1 MLWVAYAPL
10 KMSNKRHIEKNDW
23 IITATDPTFA
33 SENHRRKTWRGPKL
47 SVHPLSLLS
56 QLLGKHGVNPAPSI
70 TPFQRR
76 ADKAGTRPPGQG
88 GGSSHALPA
97 SWSPTPLQTELQQLV
112 WPLGVGQDRRAPAQQ
127 QQLPAQCPQLLH
139 QHSSIKSVLEQQF
152 IVIPLHSL
160 TKMLRNYKKWRNDH
174 ISIYSNLHIGKQ

>member
-1 MLWVAYAPL
+1 MTALKLFRVAFAAQ

-23 IITATDPTFA
+23 ITTATDPTFA
-33 SENHRRKTWRGPKL
+33 SGNQRRNTWRGPEL

-70 TPFQRR
+70 NPFQRR

-97 SWSPTPLQTELQQLV
+97 SWSPAPLQTELRQLV
-112 WPLGVGQDRRAPAQQ
+112 RPLGVGRDLRAPAHQ
-127 QQLPAQCPQLLH
+127 QQLPAHCPNRPPAQLDKICIRRAIYC
-139 QHSSIKSVLEQQF
+139 HSFTFLY
-152 IVIPLHSL
+152 IPSQ
-160 TKMLRNYKKWRNDH
+160 R
-174 ISIYSNLHIGKQ
+174 